1 MNAVVQ
7 IGAFSSE
14 DLATRAF
21 HDAAR
26 VGGAKMSGKA
36 MRIVPIAKG
45 DATLWRVAATG
56 FASKDDAQV
65 VCDRLKAA
73 GKSCFVR

>member
-1 MNAVVQ
+1 MVQ

-14 DLATRAF
+14 ELATKAF
-21 HDAAR
+21 NDAAR
-26 VGGAKMSGKA
+26 LGGGGMSGKA

-45 DATLWRVAATG
+45 DDTLYRVAATG
-56 FASKDDAQV
+56 FASRDDAQA
-65 VCDRLKAA
+65 VCDRLKVA